1 MIARAEDQHLVRGE
15 SQVLIVG
22 AGPAGCSAGIVLAR
36 AGVDVTVIDR
46 ARFPRDKTCGDAVSN
61 LAMGLID
68 QLGAGEEVRQAPHA
82 LVERGVAAFPDGTR
96 IERRYDRPGYI
107 VPRLSLDHALKQALV
122 AAGARVIEGR
132 RVDEIEMGAERV
144 TGVRGRGIE
153 WSAPLVIA
161 ADGYGSV
168 GLAPLGRDKPQRRL
182 LAVSMTAYYRGI
194 RYPFGERTADHSFEH
209 DLPCGY
215 GWIFPEVDG
224 VANVGVYVRQ
234 DRYRRSGKPLARLL
248 DDFIARHPDRFAAG
262 ERVGKSRVWSLPI
275 GPSPRPA
282 AGRGIILVGDVGGF
296 VDPLSGEGIWQALFT
311 GMTAGEV
318 ALEATGGELTSALC
332 ERYEVAC
339 DEHVRGPSR
348 KKAAVQNVMRLIMR
362 GRLYRTWPVRAAL
375 RSAYRRRSFE
385 MTKA

>member
-1 MIARAEDQHLVRGE
+1 MIAEAEDPNLVRGE
-15 SQVLIVG
+15 GQVLIVG

-68 QLGAGEEVRQAPHA
+68 QLGAGEDVRQAP
-82 LVERGVAAFPDGTR
+82 
-96 IERRYDRPGYI
+96 
-107 VPRLSLDHALKQALV
+107 QALV

-132 RVDEIEMGAERV
+132 RVDEIEMAAGRV
-144 TGVRGRGIE
+144 TGARGREIK
-153 WSAPLVIA
+153 WHAPLVIA

-168 GLAPLGRDKPQRRL
+168 GLAPLGRVKPQGRL
-182 LAVSMTAYYRGI
+182 LAVSMTAYYRGL
-194 RYPFGERTADHSFEH
+194 RYPFGERTADHFFEH
-209 DLPCGY
+209 DLPRGY

-224 VANVGVYVRQ
+224 VANVGVYMRQ
-234 DRYRRSGKPLARLL
+234 DMYRRRGKPLARLL
-248 DDFIARHPDRFAAG
+248 EEFIARHPDRFAAG

-282 AGRGIILVGDVGGF
+282 AGRGVIVVGDVGGF

-311 GMTAGEV
+311 GMTAGKV
-318 ALEATGGELTSALC
+318 ALEAGSGELTPALC
-332 ERYEVAC
+332 ERFEAEC
-339 DEHVRGPSR
+339 DQHVRGPSR
-348 KKAAVQNVMRLIMR
+348 KKAAVQNVMRAIMR
-362 GRLYRTWPVRAAL
+362 GRLYRTWPVRAVL

-385 MTKA
+385 MTKD